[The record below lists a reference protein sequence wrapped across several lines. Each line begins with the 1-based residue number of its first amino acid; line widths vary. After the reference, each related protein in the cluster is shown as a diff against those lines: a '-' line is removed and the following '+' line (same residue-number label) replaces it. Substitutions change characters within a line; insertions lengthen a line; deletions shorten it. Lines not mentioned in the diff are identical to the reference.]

1 VDMIAFH
8 NAVQGTTMTVLYA
21 SDSVLVFRRGDRGIV
36 AINKGG
42 QSQSVQFNTWGL
54 QNPGTYQDLL
64 NHGEMKLSGDNF
76 ELLIPERTAQMW
88 LAS

>member
-1 VDMIAFH
+1 MISFH
-8 NAVQGTTMTVLYA
+8 NAVQGTTMTILYV

-36 AINKGG
+36 AINKGTQE
-42 QSQSVQFNTWGL
+42 QSIEFNTWGL

-64 NHGEMKLSGDNF
+64 HKYKMNLSGNSF
-76 ELLIPERTAQMW
+76 ELFIPGRTAQMW